1 MTGGLSSVQP
11 NVTIS
16 AGGVIVHQERLQ
28 IAVVS
33 KLSLAKPS
41 LGKRWSFPK
50 GQVDEDEDSA
60 GAAMREIFEEI
71 GIPPKSLT
79 LLQDLGSYLRPKV
92 GPDGRDLP
100 EKKRIHL
107 FVFSTD
113 HDDLQSQEPVKH
125 PDTLWVSPATA
136 HHLLSHELDRS
147 FFITV
152 VWPAL
157 ITLFPAITQPE

>member
-1 MTGGLSSVQP
+1 MIGGQGSVQP
-11 NVTIS
+11 NVAIS
-16 AGGVIVHQERLQ
+16 AGGVIVHQKRLQ
-28 IAVVS
+28 IALVS
-33 KLSLAKPS
+33 KISLTKPK

-50 GQVDEDEDSA
+50 GRVDEDEDSA

-79 LLQDLGSYLRPKV
+79 LLQDLGSYLKPKV

-113 HDDLQSQEPVKH
+113 HDGLESQEPGKH
-125 PDTLWVSPATA
+125 PDTLWVNSATV
-136 HHLLSHELDRS
+136 HQLLSHELDRS

-157 ITLFPAITQPE
+157 IKLFPAIARPE